1 MLATTRNQDLIPS
14 ILNEM
19 MNFNNWV
26 NPIVARETAMP
37 KMNVS
42 ETDQQYDLEL
52 CVPGLKKED
61 LQLSVD
67 HENNLVVEMKKT
79 ESVSENQE
87 DRKYLR
93 REFRSMQFRQTIAL
107 PENVKKEQIS
117 AKVENGILTIVLPKF
132 TTEEK
137 QQLVQTIEIR

>member
-1 MLATTRNQDLIPS
+1 MLTTSRNQDLIPS

-19 MNFNNWV
+19 LNFNWAT
-26 NPIVARETAMP
+26 PIMSHETAMP

-42 ETDQQYDLEL
+42 ETEQEYDLEL

-67 HENNLVVEMKKT
+67 HENNLVVEMKKAEET
-79 ESVSENQE
+79 SEKQD

-93 REFRSMQFRQTIAL
+93 REFRSLQFRQVIAL

-137 QQLVQTIEIR
+137 ENLVQTIEVM